1 MDDICQATAFVK
13 RRDDG
18 RRLFSILDARGL
30 GDLPL
35 ICTVDD
41 ICRDDLLVEIDATA
55 VIPAHSPDNV

>member
-1 MDDICQATAFVK
+1 MNNICQATAFVK
-13 RRDDG
+13 RLDDG
-18 RRLFSILDARGL
+18 RRLVSILNARGL

-55 VIPAHSPDNV
+55 VTSLRLPANV